1 MFAAKLNGELL
12 HVGEWDECAAAASA
26 AHNSK
31 ALVCRATERDLAEF
45 RAECSALF
53 QLSSTASVRYK
64 VAFQGAV
71 EQARKVRG
79 HSAEDESFYAQ
90 GYLPKGFGVY
100 GESRFL
106 KRGRTRHTVCETGDA
121 WYRALRVD

>member
-12 HVGEWDECAAAASA
+12 HVGEWSVCAAAASA
-26 AHNSK
+26 AHNTK

-45 RAECSALF
+45 RAECSSLF
-53 QLSSTASVRYK
+53 QFSSTASVRYK

-71 EQARKVRG
+71 EEARKVRG
-79 HSAEDESFYAQ
+79 FSPEDEALYVQ

-100 GESRFL
+100 GESRFF
-106 KRGRTRHTVCETGDA
+106 KRGHTRHTVCETGDA